1 MALRRF
7 WIDSS
12 VRENEKVSISGEL
25 FHHIRDVCR
34 FDQGD
39 RFELLSG
46 DGRAYL
52 VQIEIMNKKD
62 LVAQVLESRALEPL
76 RKPWIRLVL
85 SVPRYAKVD
94 FILEKA
100 VELGVHTVT
109 LVVSDYSFP
118 RKLSEMSD
126 HRMQR
131 WEKIN
136 RAAAQQSGRGE
147 LLELSKPNT
156 LENVLGELQ
165 SKSGIVGLFPYEGE
179 AAMDWKTALADAKSA
194 QPEEV
199 WVFVG
204 SEGGFSSQEVALFQ
218 RHGLRPMTMGAQVLR
233 VETACVAL
241 VSVIKYEFGL

>member
-7 WIDSS
+7 WIDEP
-12 VRENEKVSISGEL
+12 VRENDNVTIAGDL

-34 FDQGD
+34 FEVGD
-39 RFELLSG
+39 NFELLPG

-52 VQIEIMNKKD
+52 VQISAMNKKD
-62 LVAQVLESRALEPL
+62 LVAQVRESRELETL
-76 RKPWIRLVL
+76 KRPWIHLVL
-85 SVPRYAKVD
+85 SAPRYPKVD
-94 FILEKA
+94 FILEKSA
-100 VELGVHTVT
+100 ELGVHTLT
-109 LVVSDYSFP
+109 LVVSDFSFP
-118 RKLSEMSD
+118 RKLSEMSE

-147 LLELSKPNT
+147 LLELPKPDT
-156 LENVLGELQ
+156 LENVLKKFQ
-165 SKSGIVGLFPYEGE
+165 SRQGAVGLFPYEGE
-179 AAMDWKTALADAKSA
+179 AATDWKAAIANAKTA

-218 RHGLRPMTMGAQVLR
+218 RHGLNPMTMGAQVLR